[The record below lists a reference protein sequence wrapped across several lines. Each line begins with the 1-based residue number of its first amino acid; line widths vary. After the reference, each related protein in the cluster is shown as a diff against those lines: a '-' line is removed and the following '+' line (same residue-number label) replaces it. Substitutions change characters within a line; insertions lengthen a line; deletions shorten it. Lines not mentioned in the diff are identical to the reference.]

1 MTIYCPECGG
11 ECHYEIGTKRYI
23 CKSCGLQMTQQELND
38 LRDKNRPAEETEEEQ
53 KQNRRKEYLNWY
65 LSKKK

>member
-1 MTIYCPECGG
+1 
-11 ECHYEIGTKRYI
+11 
-23 CKSCGLQMTQQELND
+23 MTQQELND
-38 LRDKNRPAEETEEEQ
+38 LRDKNRPEEETEEEQ